1 MTRLI
6 IAPEAR
12 QDLREI
18 RDYIAQDNPVAAR
31 RVVTR
36 LRDMA
41 RALAAAPALG
51 RERPELGA
59 DIRSFVADR
68 HVLFYR
74 PLKGDVGIELARV
87 LHGARDLDAIFLADQ
102 D

>member
-1 MTRLI
+1 MARLI

-12 QDLREI
+12 RDLREI
-18 RDYIAQDNPVAAR
+18 RDDIAKDDPYAAR
-31 RVVTR
+31 RVVIR

-41 RALAAAPALG
+41 CAFAGTPALG
-51 RERPELGA
+51 CVRPEPGA
-59 DIRSFVADR
+59 DLRSFVVDR

-74 PLKGDVGIELARV
+74 PLKGEAGIELVRV